1 MKLEQSCKG
10 LLRVSQ
16 LKKDGASI
24 EVEMAWAMV
33 PEVWGDKMSS
43 GNYHW
48 LWRSRLS
55 GESVHRENG
64 SIHGTRSWR
73 DPSSFFSQTAAPKPL
88 QREILKSQPGR
99 ELLEQWVP
107 TVAAMIHKGWKRE
120 RCDDCYHVFDR
131 SEQMQS
137 VTESLPCAIRSAGH
151 WTSRSGWDKDPAL
164 KEHVINFIQMFSL
177 ISLIYMK
184 LLREPIKSFAEINQ
198 YYACVL
204 EQNELCWESDIL
216 PCHLQALDS

>member
-107 TVAAMIHKGWKRE
+107 TVAAMIHKGWERE
-120 RCDDCYHVFDR
+120 
-131 SEQMQS
+131 MWWL
-137 VTESLPCAIRSAGH
+137 LPCFWQEWTDAISYWELTMCHSLR
-151 WTSRSGWDKDPAL
+151 WAL
-164 KEHVINFIQMFSL
+164 NIQ
-177 ISLIYMK
+177 K
-184 LLREPIKSFAEINQ
+184 WVR
-198 YYACVL
+198 
-204 EQNELCWESDIL
+204 
-216 PCHLQALDS
+216 